1 MKNRSAFAFSV
12 LAFGYAFLYVPIAIL
27 IIYSFNDSRLV
38 TVWSHFSTRWYSEL
52 FRNTQIGDALWLSL
66 RVAAASATVSAV
78 LGTCAAFAMRRMHSL
93 AARSA
98 FEALVTTPLI
108 LPEVLTGLSLLLLFV
123 FLGETI
129 GWPGQRGAV
138 TIGLAHITFGMAY
151 ATVVIRARLSQL
163 DPALEEAAADLGATP
178 SRTFMRVTLPLLAPA
193 ILAAWL
199 LAFTLSLDDVVIAS
213 FVTGPG
219 ATTLPLV
226 IFSSVRLG
234 VSPQINALATLLV
247 LSAACLILVATLV
260 LRREETQMRSAKE

>member
-1 MKNRSAFAFSV
+1 
-12 LAFGYAFLYVPIAIL
+12 
-27 IIYSFNDSRLV
+27 
-38 TVWSHFSTRWYSEL
+38 
-52 FRNTQIGDALWLSL
+52 
-66 RVAAASATVSAV
+66 
-78 LGTCAAFAMRRMHSL
+78 
-93 AARSA
+93 
-98 FEALVTTPLI
+98 VTTPLI

-138 TIGLAHITFGMAY
+138 TITLAHITFGMAY

-178 SRTFMRVTLPLLAPA
+178 WRTFRRVTLPLLLPA
-193 ILAAWL
+193 IFAGWL

-213 FVTGPG
+213 FTTGPG

-247 LSAACLILVATLV
+247 LFAGCMILAATLL
-260 LRREETQMRSAKE
+260 LRRGETRAREAR